1 MRGARSHVR
10 FGSQADAGS
19 ATRRVRFAP
28 IADIEPNLVR
38 PVSTQVCDVAS
49 ALCATDR
56 AAISLI
62 KICSSLR
69 QERC

>member
-19 ATRRVRFAP
+19 ATRRVRAP
-28 IADIEPNLVR
+28 IADIETNLVR
-38 PVSTQVCDVAS
+38 PLSAQVCDVAS

-56 AAISLI
+56 AAISVI
-62 KICSSLR
+62 KICSSR
-69 QERC
+69 RHERC